1 VRASASAE
9 DVRRLLGVLSAV
21 GGGDLSSRCGSYTG
35 PLGAVAR
42 ALDDALDHLS
52 HDLAPLIAATTG
64 LTGAGARLEDRA
76 RTLARNAHR
85 QDAALADVSRRL
97 DALGARSEE
106 VGQLVELLED
116 VAAET
121 NMLAVNAAIEAS
133 RAGPQGHGFGIVAD
147 EVRKLA
153 ERSAV
158 ATKEVG
164 NFIQTIQGTSSDA
177 SRALEGMQ
185 TLAAE
190 IASGAEE
197 ATSNAGQINARA
209 EAASHAL
216 GRLRL
221 TGAGEA
227 KLVAVLREQRGDL
240 ARALDG
246 IAPLVEN
253 PEVARTPLGDAL
265 RRVMNA
271 LAGLDADSIGTR
283 GGETAETP
291 ASPPDGLARQP
302 GPEAGRG

>member
-1 VRASASAE
+1 MKSGANADE
-9 DVRRLLGVLSAV
+9 MRRLLDVLSAL
-21 GGGDLSSRCGSYTG
+21 GGGDLSARCGFHQG

-64 LTGAGARLEDRA
+64 LAGAANRLEDKARA
-76 RTLARNAHR
+76 LTRNANR
-85 QDAALADVSRRL
+85 QDAAIADMSRRL

-116 VAAET
+116 VASET

-133 RAGPQGHGFGIVAD
+133 RAGAQGHGFGIVAD

-177 SRALEGMQ
+177 SRALESMQ
-185 TLAAE
+185 ALAAE
-190 IASGAEE
+190 IGQGADE
-197 ATSNAGQINARA
+197 ATLTAGQINTRA
-209 EAASHAL
+209 ESAAGAL
-216 GRLRL
+216 ARLRL

-227 KLVAVLREQRGDL
+227 KLVAVLLQQREGL
-240 ARALDG
+240 ERALDG
-246 IAPLVEN
+246 IGPLVDN

-265 RRVMNA
+265 RRVMNT
-271 LAGLDADSIGTR
+271 LAGMETDVGAKPAQRESTR
-283 GGETAETP
+283 G
-291 ASPPDGLARQP
+291 
-302 GPEAGRG
+302 

>member
-1 VRASASAE
+1 VKSAANAE
-9 DVRRLLGVLSAV
+9 DVRRLLDVLSAV
-21 GGGDLSSRCGSYTG
+21 GSGDLSSRCGLYQG

-64 LTGAGARLEDRA
+64 LTGAADRLEDKA
-76 RTLARNAHR
+76 KVLARNAHR

-133 RAGPQGHGFGIVAD
+133 RAGAQGHGFGIVAD

-177 SRALEGMQ
+177 SRSLEGMQ
-185 TLAAE
+185 GLATQ
-190 IASGAEE
+190 IASGAED
-197 ATSNAGQINARA
+197 AAAAAGQINTRSV
-209 EAASHAL
+209 AAATAL
-216 GRLRL
+216 ARLRL

-227 KLVAVLREQRGDL
+227 KLVAVLREQHRDL

-246 IAPLVEN
+246 IAPLVDN

-265 RRVMNA
+265 RRVMNT
-271 LAGLDADSIGTR
+271 LAGMDGDAVKVEAEPVPTR
-283 GGETAETP
+283 GV
-291 ASPPDGLARQP
+291 SPGDAR
-302 GPEAGRG
+302 G

>member
-1 VRASASAE
+1 MRASAASGE
-9 DVRRLLGVLSAV
+9 DVRRLLDVLSAL
-21 GGGDLSSRCGSYTG
+21 GAGDLSSRCGFYQG

-64 LTGAGARLEDRA
+64 LAGAALRLEERA
-76 RTLARNAHR
+76 KHLARSANR
-85 QDAALADVSRRL
+85 QDAAISDVSRRL
-97 DALGARSEE
+97 DALGSRSEE

-133 RAGPQGHGFGIVAD
+133 RAGAQGHGFGIVAD

-153 ERSAV
+153 ERSAA

-177 SRALEGMQ
+177 SRSLEGMQ
-185 TLAAE
+185 TLAVE
-190 IASGAEE
+190 ILNGVDDTS
-197 ATSNAGQINARA
+197 ATAGQINTRA
-209 EAASHAL
+209 EAAAGAL
-216 GRLRL
+216 ARLRL

-240 ARALDG
+240 ERALGG
-246 IAPLVEN
+246 IGPLVDN

-265 RRVMNA
+265 RRVMNT
-271 LAGLDADSIGTR
+271 LAGMN
-283 GGETAETP
+283 AEAGATP
-291 ASPPDGLARQP
+291 PVSPPGSPTVPP
-302 GPEAGRG
+302 GRAG

>member
-1 VRASASAE
+1 VRPSATAQ
-9 DVRRLLGVLSAV
+9 DVRRLLDVLSALSS
-21 GGGDLSSRCGSYTG
+21 GDLSCRCGHYQG

-52 HDLAPLIAATTG
+52 HDLTPLIAATTG
-64 LTGAGARLEDRA
+64 LLGAADRLEDKA
-76 RTLARNAHR
+76 TALARSASR

-133 RAGPQGHGFGIVAD
+133 RAGAQGHGFGIVAD

-185 TLAAE
+185 ALASE
-190 IASGAEE
+190 IASGAAE
-197 ATSNAGQINARA
+197 ATATATQINGRA
-209 EAASHAL
+209 EAAAGAL

-227 KLVAVLREQRGDL
+227 KLVAVLREQRQDL
-240 ARALDG
+240 ARALNG
-246 IAPLVEN
+246 VGALVDN
-253 PEVARTPLGDAL
+253 PEVARTPLADAL
-265 RRVMNA
+265 RKVMST
-271 LAGLDADSIGTR
+271 LAGMDAEP
-283 GGETAETP
+283 GGKPGAPPQTP
-291 ASPPDGLARQP
+291 G
-302 GPEAGRG
+302 

>member
-1 VRASASAE
+1 VRTSAAAQ
-9 DVRRLLGVLSAV
+9 DVRRLLDVLSAL
-21 GGGDLSSRCGSYTG
+21 GAGDLSSRCGSYQG

-42 ALDDALDHLS
+42 ALDDALDRLS
-52 HDLAPLIAATTG
+52 HDLAPLIAAATG
-64 LTGAGARLEDRA
+64 LAGAADRLEEKA
-76 RTLARNAHR
+76 KTLTRNANR

-133 RAGPQGHGFGIVAD
+133 RAGAQGHGFGIVAD

-164 NFIQTIQGTSSDA
+164 TFIQTIQGTSSDA

-185 TLAAE
+185 ALAAE
-190 IASGAEE
+190 IASGAED
-197 ATSNAGQINARA
+197 ATATASQINARA
-209 EAASHAL
+209 GAAAGAL
-216 GRLRL
+216 ARLRL

-227 KLVAVLREQRGDL
+227 KLVEVLREQRLDL
-240 ARALDG
+240 ERALGG
-246 IAPLVEN
+246 IVALVAS
-253 PEVARTPLGDAL
+253 PDVARTPLGDAL
-265 RRVMNA
+265 CRVMNT
-271 LAGLDADSIGTR
+271 LAGMH
-283 GGETAETP
+283 AEAGAAPKPP
-291 ASPPDGLARQP
+291 ASEAPLAKEMPLRKEL
-302 GPEAGRG
+302 G

>member
-1 VRASASAE
+1 VKASSNAE
-9 DVRRLLGVLSAV
+9 DVRRLLDTLSAV
-21 GGGDLSSRCGSYTG
+21 GSGDLSSRCGSYQG

-64 LTGAGARLEDRA
+64 LTGAADRLENKVNL
-76 RTLARNAHR
+76 LARNAHR

-133 RAGPQGHGFGIVAD
+133 RAGAQGHGFGIVAD

-153 ERSAV
+153 ERSAA

-177 SRALEGMQ
+177 GRSLEGMQ
-185 TLAAE
+185 GLATQIAAE
-190 IASGAEE
+190 AEDAA
-197 ATSNAGQINARA
+197 ATAGQINTRA
-209 EAASHAL
+209 VAAAGAL
-216 GRLRL
+216 ARLRL
-221 TGAGEA
+221 TGVGEA
-227 KLVAVLREQRGDL
+227 KLVAVLLQQREDL

-246 IAPLVEN
+246 IGPLVDN

-265 RRVMNA
+265 RRVMNT
-271 LAGLDADSIGTR
+271 LAGMDGAPVRDQAHAADGAPSTSVEGAR
-283 GGETAETP
+283 G
-291 ASPPDGLARQP
+291 
-302 GPEAGRG
+302 

>member
-1 VRASASAE
+1 VKSTANAE
-9 DVRRLLGVLSAV
+9 DVRRLLDVLSAV
-21 GGGDLSSRCGSYTG
+21 GGGDLSSRCGFYQG

-64 LTGAGARLEDRA
+64 MTGAADRLEDKA
-76 RTLARNAHR
+76 KVLARNAHR

-97 DALGARSEE
+97 DAHGARSEE

-133 RAGPQGHGFGIVAD
+133 RAGAQGHGFGIVAD

-177 SRALEGMQ
+177 SRSLEGMQ
-185 TLAAE
+185 GLATQL
-190 IASGAEE
+190 ASGAEE
-197 ATSNAGQINARA
+197 AATAAGQISTRA
-209 EAASHAL
+209 VAAATSLA
-216 GRLRL
+216 RLRL

-227 KLVAVLREQRGDL
+227 KLVAVLREQHRDL

-246 IAPLVEN
+246 IGPLVDN

-265 RRVMNA
+265 RRVMNT
-271 LAGLDADSIGTR
+271 LAGMDGDMVKVEPEA
-283 GGETAETP
+283 TP
-291 ASPPDGLARQP
+291 ASTRGVSPGDAR
-302 GPEAGRG
+302 G

>member
-1 VRASASAE
+1 VRSSTANAE
-9 DVRRLLGVLSAV
+9 DVRRLLDVLSAV
-21 GGGDLSSRCGSYTG
+21 GAGDLSSRCGMYQG

-64 LTGAGARLEDRA
+64 LTGAADRLEDKA
-76 RTLARNAHR
+76 KVLSRNAHR

-133 RAGPQGHGFGIVAD
+133 RAGAQGHGFGIVAD

-177 SRALEGMQ
+177 SRSLDGMQ
-185 TLAAE
+185 GLATQ
-190 IASGAEE
+190 IASGAED
-197 ATSNAGQINARA
+197 AAAAAGQINTRA
-209 EAASHAL
+209 VAAATSLA
-216 GRLRL
+216 RLRL

-246 IAPLVEN
+246 IAPLVDN

-265 RRVMNA
+265 RRVMNT
-271 LAGLDADSIGTR
+271 LAGMD
-283 GGETAETP
+283 GETAKVE
-291 ASPPDGLARQP
+291 AESVAVRGVVA
-302 GPEAGRG
+302 PENPRG

>member
-1 VRASASAE
+1 VKSSAQAQ
-9 DVRRLLGVLSAV
+9 DVRRLLDVLSAM
-21 GGGDLSSRCGSYTG
+21 GGGDLSSRCGSYSG

-64 LTGAGARLEDRA
+64 LAGAADRLEGKA
-76 RTLARNAHR
+76 RVLTRTANR
-85 QDAALADVSRRL
+85 QDAAIADVARRL

-116 VAAET
+116 VASET

-133 RAGPQGHGFGIVAD
+133 RAGAQGHGFGIVAD

-164 NFIQTIQGTSSDA
+164 NFIHTIQGTSSDA

-190 IASGAEE
+190 IANGADD
-197 ATSNAGQINARA
+197 ATVTAGQISARA
-209 EAASHAL
+209 GAAAGAL
-216 GRLRL
+216 TRLRL

-227 KLVAVLREQRGDL
+227 KLVAVLLQQREGL
-240 ARALDG
+240 ERALDG
-246 IAPLVEN
+246 IGPLVDN

-265 RRVMNA
+265 RRVMNT
-271 LAGLDADSIGTR
+271 LAGMNADADHKPAATFTGAAADRT
-283 GGETAETP
+283 GEHPRE
-291 ASPPDGLARQP
+291 
-302 GPEAGRG
+302 